1 MGSPALKMEKK
12 WTYAEYATW
21 DDGKRWEIID
31 GEVYAML
38 PAPNLQHQRIS
49 RKISAAFENFFK
61 GKPCEPFE
69 APTDV
74 VLDEYN
80 VVQPDLLVVC
90 DKSKLT
96 AANVQGA
103 PDLVIEILSPSTT
116 VKDRREKM
124 ALYERFGVLEYLL
137 IHPVDETVERFVLKG
152 GRYGAPEVF
161 GWSETLSFFLFP
173 DLELNLWEIFDRK
186 LPPAFDEESD

>member
-1 MGSPALKMEKK
+1 MGPLARKLDERF
-12 WTYAEYATW
+12 TYGDYLLW
-21 DDGKRWEIID
+21 NDGKRWEIID
-31 GEVYAML
+31 GEVYAMS
-38 PAPNLQHQRIS
+38 PAPNLKHQRIS
-49 RKISAAFENFFK
+49 WNITAGLSPYFK

-90 DKSKLT
+90 DRSKLT
-96 AANVQGA
+96 AANIQGA

-116 VKDRREKM
+116 VKDRREKL

-137 IHPVDETVERFVLKG
+137 FHPVDETVERFVLRD
-152 GRYGAPEVF
+152 GRYSAPEVF
-161 GWSETLSFFLFP
+161 GWSETLSLFLFP
-173 DLELNLWEIFDRK
+173 DLKLNLWEIFDRE
-186 LPPAFDEESD
+186 LPQSLDEE

>member
-1 MGSPALKMEKK
+1 MVSLARKIDERF
-12 WTYAEYATW
+12 TYGDYLTW

-31 GEVYAML
+31 GEVYAMS
-38 PAPNLQHQRIS
+38 PAPSLKHQRIS
-49 RKISAAFENFFK
+49 RNITAAIAPYFK

-124 ALYERFGVLEYLL
+124 ALYERFGVQEYLL
-137 IHPVDETVERFVLKG
+137 IHPVDETVERFALKC
-152 GRYGAPEVF
+152 GRYGVPEVF
-161 GWSETLSFFLFP
+161 GWAETLSFFLFP
-173 DLELNLWEIFDRK
+173 DLTLNLWEIFDRE
-186 LPPAFDEESD
+186 LSPVTDAM